1 MDELRR
7 SPEERE
13 TTPSPHRREEDALA
27 RADPRETLPRATPP
41 EDRLVDSLARVARG
55 EEAALKV
62 VYDALA
68 PRVLGIAQQI
78 LRDRAVAEE
87 AVVDVFAQVWRQAG
101 RYDAGKGSPSTWI
114 CTLARTRA
122 IDLRRQRQRHLSRE
136 ADLADSEV
144 AAFVDPTESP
154 LRRAVVS
161 DRADV
166 IQSAL
171 DDLPGE
177 QRRVVVAA
185 FFGGLSHTEIAAAF
199 GQPLGTVKTRIR
211 SGLAA
216 LRSALLTFEGE
227 AT

>member
-1 MDELRR
+1 MHLKDAEL
-7 SPEERE
+7 
-13 TTPSPHRREEDALA
+13 
-27 RADPRETLPRATPP
+27 ADC
-41 EDRLVDSLARVARG
+41 LARVANG
-55 EEAALKV
+55 EEASLKL

-87 AVVDVFAQVWRQAG
+87 AVVDVFAQVWRQAA
-101 RYDAGKGSPSTWI
+101 RFDVQKGSASTWV

-122 IDLRRQRQRHLSRE
+122 IDLRRQRQRHQSRE
-136 ADLADSEV
+136 ADLSDTEV
-144 AAFVDPTESP
+144 EAFVDPSESP
-154 LRRAVVS
+154 LRRAATN

-171 DDLPGE
+171 DELPGE
-177 QRRVVVAA
+177 QRKVVVAA

-216 LRSALLTFEGE
+216 LRSALMTFEGE
-227 AT
+227 VT